1 MGGSVKS
8 KTDMA
13 AAVCATMFI
22 VILAMSAY
30 WDRRIRVPHG
40 FESVPYM
47 VSAVLCLRQ
56 NRFGY
61 ALGVISGACWLWMAG
76 FQPPS
81 SANGFERVSMLIRI
95 GTVDSL
101 DQLIAAPA
109 AIATGGLVVLSF
121 LGYSRAVDQI
131 VARRGGLGHSNSA
144 RQFTT
149 TSSVVTVH

>member
-76 FQPPS
+76 FQTT
-81 SANGFERVSMLIRI
+81 FVRKWL
-95 GTVDSL
+95 
-101 DQLIAAPA
+101 
-109 AIATGGLVVLSF
+109 
-121 LGYSRAVDQI
+121 RACEH
-131 VARRGGLGHSNSA
+131 AHSH
-144 RQFTT
+144 R
-149 TSSVVTVH
+149 HGR